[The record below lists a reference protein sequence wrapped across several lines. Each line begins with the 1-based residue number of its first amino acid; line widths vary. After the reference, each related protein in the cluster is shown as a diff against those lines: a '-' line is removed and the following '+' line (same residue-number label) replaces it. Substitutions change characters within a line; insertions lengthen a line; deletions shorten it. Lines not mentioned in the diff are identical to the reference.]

1 VDIDIYIEM
10 DTAIEKI
17 LDKKIC
23 FLVELEKKIE
33 EQKIDLVINNGL
45 NDNKRKLKFYTFL
58 HPPGLLGG

>member
-1 VDIDIYIEM
+1 M